1 MQKEITWNQFSKVY
15 GLGIT
20 EHKAH
25 DVEIVPSKFG
35 FEPTFRG
42 KLFKNENNTFYTF
55 NVYNLET
62 DRDVLTQDEA
72 VESLDEILEIIADE
86 FNIVEM

>member
-1 MQKEITWNQFSKVY
+1 MYEMTWSQFSKVY

-25 DVEIVPSKFG
+25 DVEIVQSKFG
-35 FEPTFRG
+35 FEPKFRG
-42 KLFKNENNTFYTF
+42 RLFENGNNTFYTF

>member
-1 MQKEITWNQFSKVY
+1 MHEMTWNQFSKVY
-15 GLGIT
+15 GVGIT

-35 FEPTFRG
+35 FEPKFKGR
-42 KLFKNENNTFYTF
+42 LFEDEDNTFYSF

-62 DRDVLTQDEA
+62 DRDVLTQDET